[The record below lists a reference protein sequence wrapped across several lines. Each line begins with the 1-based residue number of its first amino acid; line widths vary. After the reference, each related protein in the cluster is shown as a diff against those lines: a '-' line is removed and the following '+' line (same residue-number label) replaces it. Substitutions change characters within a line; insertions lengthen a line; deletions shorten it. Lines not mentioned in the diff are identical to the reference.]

1 MPPLYPIATIVKHT
15 KVQILTILVVE
26 NAETRLNRF
35 ILLNVINNTH
45 CFQVGNFCKNL
56 WMNLLNSDIAVTVS
70 ATILS
75 AFEIWSNTDGLF
87 ELYNMRKIFGT
98 YRFNLL
104 YDRLACG
111 FRNPDL
117 GANLDYEIFSRIAVV
132 EERGGM
138 LSSNIAKFLSNLSG
152 SEKIMTDV
160 SGSSRGESVKPF
172 ASHSR
177 EYSNAHERPSGV
189 I

>member
-1 MPPLYPIATIVKHT
+1 MPPLYHIATIVKHT

-45 CFQVGNFCKNL
+45 CFQVENFCKNL

-70 ATILS
+70 ATIPA

-87 ELYNMRKIFGT
+87 ELHNMRKIFGA

-117 GANLDYEIFSRIAVV
+117 GASLDDKIPCRITVV
-132 EERGGM
+132 E
-138 LSSNIAKFLSNLSG
+138 
-152 SEKIMTDV
+152 
-160 SGSSRGESVKPF
+160 
-172 ASHSR
+172 
-177 EYSNAHERPSGV
+177 
-189 I
+189 